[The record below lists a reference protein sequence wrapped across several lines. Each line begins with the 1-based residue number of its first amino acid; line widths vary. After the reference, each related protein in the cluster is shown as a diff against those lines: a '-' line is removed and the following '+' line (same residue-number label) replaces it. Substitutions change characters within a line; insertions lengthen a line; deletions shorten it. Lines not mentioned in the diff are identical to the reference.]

1 MGHHLNWGIPLVIDL
16 FTAAMGAGAFMLAVM
31 ADLSGRAKYRTT
43 STVGALIAPWP
54 AIAGVALLVIDLGKP
69 LRFWEMMLRRG
80 PGLLWLKSPYLMFNP
95 TSTMSIGTWVLT
107 IFIYASF
114 GYIALT
120 ILSYFWEKLALLR
133 KLMGLAGLPFA
144 MAVTIYTGVLLAA
157 SPNPLWNNAMLPVL
171 FVVSALVTGSAA
183 VIACMAVLRILDLIE
198 PAEMAAVPRLE
209 KMMSV
214 ILVVNLLVALAF
226 VGLGL
231 GTAEMRYAV
240 GGGLGLLWWV
250 GIIGLGMVVP
260 LVAGLKGGEKQPHVS
275 LVLAALVLMGGL
287 FLRYVILV
295 VGQTPI
301 A

>member
-1 MGHHLNWGIPLVIDL
+1 MHELNWGIPLVIDL

-69 LRFWEMMLRRG
+69 LRFWEMMLKRG
-80 PGLLWLKSPYLMFNP
+80 PGLLWLQFPYLQFNP
-95 TSTMSIGTWVLT
+95 ESTMSIGTWVLT
-107 IFIYASF
+107 IFIWASF

-120 ILSYFWEKLALLR
+120 ILSYWIERLTILR
-133 KLMGLAGLPFA
+133 KLMGLAGVPFA

-171 FVVSALVTGSAA
+171 FVVSALVTGAA
-183 VIACMAVLRILDLIE
+183 GVIATMAVLRIVDVLE
-198 PAEMAAVPRLE
+198 PDDMAAVPKLE

-214 ILVVNLLVALAF
+214 ILIVNVLVALLF
-226 VGLGL
+226 VGIGL
-231 GTAEMRYAV
+231 GTKEMRHAV
-240 GGGLGLLWWV
+240 GGGFGLLWWV
-250 GIIGLGMVVP
+250 GIIFLGMIVP
-260 LVAGLKGGEKQPHVS
+260 MIAGLKGGEKQPQVS

-295 VGQTPI
+295 VGQIPI